1 MLPLTRATI
10 TSSFVNASRK
20 VVADLTLPAG
30 FDDIDW
36 TTLDYLGWNDPKM
49 KRRSYAVVPVDGEP
63 VGLVLRQADASPRKR
78 AQCSWCRDVKLPNEV
93 VLYSAQR
100 AGAAGRNGDT
110 VATWVCD
117 EFQCSAN
124 VRKLPSMAYI
134 GFDVDAARLD
144 RIEML
149 RQRSAGF
156 VAEVLNAAS

>member
-1 MLPLTRATI
+1 MLPLSNAIVTG
-10 TSSFVNASRK
+10 SFVNASRK

-30 FDDIDW
+30 FTEIDW
-36 TTLDYLGWNDPKM
+36 TQLDYLGWTDPKL
-49 KRRSYAVVPVDGEP
+49 KRRAYVVVPVDGEP
-63 VGLVLRQADASPRKR
+63 VGVVLRQADASPQRR

-100 AGAAGRNGDT
+100 AGAAGRNGNT
-110 VATWVCD
+110 IATWVCA

-134 GFDVDAARLD
+134 GFDVEAARLE

-156 VAEVLNAAS
+156 VAEVSAG